1 MLRGHMTGIIQTSC
15 LKQIK
20 SLEFHIV
27 AKFANLRYTL
37 MQGIKSFVV
46 QPHFHARRSRDLYQ
60 KFTKSSEM
68 YVATKFGKQSGLFTR
83 VTNDFR
89 L

>member
-27 AKFANLRYTL
+27 AKFANLRYTFNARY
-37 MQGIKSFVV
+37 KEFCSSASF
-46 QPHFHARRSRDLYQ
+46 PC
-60 KFTKSSEM
+60 
-68 YVATKFGKQSGLFTR
+68 
-83 VTNDFR
+83 
-89 L
+89 